1 MSHLFLTEWG
11 EKKQNSDSS
20 TLSCWTQIA
29 RLNKQ
34 RSSVRMLWKHNTFK
48 ANERSGRRQRRC
60 RRRARGTWM
69 TACGWCSCEA
79 GSLLA
84 AGAGL
89 LLHDPPSPSHP
100 MTSGRVKILPKISLQ
115 QHRDLTL
122 YYTGLYMST
131 ARMQRCPPLNLWF
144 SAARVSSPPAPP
156 RPLSSPGEIYGHGR
170 SPAKTLRLHRKWLVA
185 EGATHAG
192 MGQRHSPFWAEWSW
206 AATFCFSPPSLTLV
220 GGGTAACFSP
230 GAEEKKKKSDM
241 YKQWRGT
248 ERWHKT
254 VS

>member
-1 MSHLFLTEWG
+1 MVWKERKQRHLL
-11 EKKQNSDSS
+11 DSMDNTRGQS
-20 TLSCWTQIA
+20 PWTQIT

-48 ANERSGRRQRRC
+48 ANERSGRRQHRC
-60 RRRARGTWM
+60 RKRARRTP
-69 TACGWCSCEA
+69 
-79 GSLLA
+79 SL
-84 AGAGL
+84 
-89 LLHDPPSPSHP
+89 SHP

-115 QHRDLTL
+115 QHCDLTL

-144 SAARVSSPPAPP
+144 SAARVSFPPP
-156 RPLSSPGEIYGHGR
+156 RPLSSRGEIYGHGR
-170 SPAKTLRLHRKWLVA
+170 SPAKTLCLHRKWLVA

-206 AATFCFSPPSLTLV
+206 AATFFFSPPSLTLV

-230 GAEEKKKKSDM
+230 WAEEKKNKATCTNSEEGLKDDT
-241 YKQWRGT
+241 KQSPSLRLWPLTGRQADIFLQ
-248 ERWHKT
+248 
-254 VS
+254 